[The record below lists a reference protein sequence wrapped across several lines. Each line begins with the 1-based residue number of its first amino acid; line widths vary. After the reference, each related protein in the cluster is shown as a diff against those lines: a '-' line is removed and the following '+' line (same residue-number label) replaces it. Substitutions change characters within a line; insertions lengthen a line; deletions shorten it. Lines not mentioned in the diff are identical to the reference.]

1 MNQPD
6 RHDLQPLLDRLLA
19 GDRAALNELFARL
32 RPYLHALARQALGPA
47 AGADAS
53 DVVQS
58 SLRRANENIDG
69 FLDKGPTLPHL
80 LAWVKKIVHNR
91 AVDEF
96 RRRGRLPRL
105 AGTDAPEPAAPPD
118 GADRDANALAVMQAL
133 ARLPERQRQVVELH
147 YFDRLRDSEISARLG
162 GSVAAVRVLRCRALR
177 KLRAL
182 MEADHAAQ

>member
-1 MNQPD
+1 MSEPD
-6 RHDLQPLLDRLLA
+6 RHDLQPLLDRLLS
-19 GDRAALNELFARL
+19 GDRAALNELFTRL
-32 RPYLHALARQALGPA
+32 RPYLHSLARRAMGPA

-58 SLRRANENIDG
+58 SLRRASENIDD

-91 AVDEF
+91 AMDEY
-96 RRRGRLPRL
+96 RRRARLPRPS
-105 AGTDAPEPAAPPD
+105 TDLPEPPARPE
-118 GADRDANALAVMQAL
+118 GEDRDANALAVMRAL

-182 MEADHAAQ
+182 MEADHASQ